1 MPVVG
6 YYGPNVVTTTN
17 VPGVSSSVSQG
28 PPGSGPGSQG
38 NVNVDPADDWISTP
52 QSAEVYYG
60 PGGQGTTNVNITD
73 PSGGGYDAAAAA
85 QAAAAQAAAAEEEK
99 KKTLAKQLAD
109 KSKEIALAAQ
119 SALMGG
125 PAKTGIVKSQFQ
137 QPGKHKLRAQ
147 YDYLLAKYG
156 DKWAETTQ
164 AKDLANYLSG
174 VPVERGGGLGALDSS
189 YGTGEKI
196 DPTDKAEIYRQEI
209 LDKMMYGG
217 GGHSALDY
225 LKSDY
230 YDAELAKQGLTPDQ
244 YFNFRQQLMAAD
256 PSPGN
261 VNYEEAFPWSS
272 GSGVAALASPALS
285 ITKDI
290 LGIES
295 VAPAEYQGNIGQT
308 FYDTSAPEQDQ
319 GGGGGGGIPS
329 IPIPTPTPDPTDPT
343 PDPDPIDLTP
353 TPTLPPGA
361 TLTPAPFDYT
371 QWPQFPQYPGYPTY
385 GPAGGPVP
393 NYVNQGLGQ
402 APQFDY
408 WNQIARTFP
417 GMT

>member
-285 ITKDI
+285 FTKDI

-353 TPTLPPGA
+353 TPTIPV
-361 TLTPAPFDYT
+361 TTPTPFDYSR
-371 QWPQFPQYPGYPTY
+371 WPQF

-402 APQFDY
+402 GPHFDY

>member
-261 VNYEEAFPWSS
+261 VNYEAAFPWSS

-353 TPTLPPGA
+353 TPTIPPGT
-361 TLTPAPFDYT
+361 TLTPTPFDYSQLGPHFT
-371 QWPQFPQYPGYPTY
+371 SAYPGHYANL
-385 GPAGGPVP
+385 GP

-402 APQFDY
+402 GPNFDY
-408 WNQIARTFP
+408 WNQIARTYP
-417 GMT
+417 GMV